1 MNTKQ
6 IPYIVIIGLLLYIFF
21 SHSNKPKTKEVI
33 RYDTIIKTV
42 TIPEIN
48 GTFTN
53 PKPKPIYIK
62 EPADDKELQFLHGKI
77 NELLTDVEKKDFLLS
92 QLSTKVYNKTY
103 SDKDVEITVIDTI
116 SGKILHQDVIWTIKP
131 KEIEVKE
138 VTITKELKPRFS
150 LSVGGGVI
158 VNPIN
163 QQFYGF
169 LGMKNAKGYEL
180 QLGMTTDKG
189 YMIGVKKDLF
199 TKF

>member
-1 MNTKQ
+1 
-6 IPYIVIIGLLLYIFF
+6 VIIGLLLYIFF
-21 SHSNKPKTKEVI
+21 SHSNKPKQIEVI

-48 GTFTN
+48 GNFNN

-62 EPADDKELQFLHGKI
+62 DPTDDKELQYLHAKI

-92 QLSTKVYNKTY
+92 QLSTKAYNKTY
-103 SDKDVEITVIDTI
+103 SDKDVSITVIDTV
-116 SGKILHQDVIWTIKP
+116 SGKLLNQDVIWTIKP
-131 KEIEVKE
+131 KQIEVKE
-138 VTITKELKPRFS
+138 VTITKELKPRFV

-163 QQFYGF
+163 QQLYGF

-180 QLGMTTDKG
+180 QLGITTNKAC
-189 YMIGVKKDLF
+189 MIGLKKDLF